1 VQEGSVGK
9 MPKNKRLESSEES
22 SSDSGPDD
30 PTPPKK
36 QAKSEPPPKGKPSSK
51 SSSSG
56 SSGPKAKGKGSDDG
70 EDKKFQLDRNRYV
83 TVRDFRGKVLIDI
96 REYYTTA
103 DGEERPGKKGI
114 SLNATQWT
122 KLKSLI
128 EDVDAAVADF

>member
-1 VQEGSVGK
+1 
-9 MPKNKRLESSEES
+9 MPKNKRLESSEDS

-30 PTPPKK
+30 PTPTPPPKK
-36 QAKSEPPPKGKPSSK
+36 QAKSEPPPKSSK
-51 SSSSG
+51 SSSS
-56 SSGPKAKGKGSDDG
+56 SSGAKSKGKSSDDG
-70 EDKKFQLDRNRYV
+70 DDKRFQLDRNRYI

-114 SLNATQWT
+114 SLNATQWS

-128 EDVDAAVADF
+128 EDVDSAVADF